1 MITKKSIHTLWIGIL
16 AGAFGGLVGL
26 GGGVVMIPLMVAILK
41 ITQHKAHGTS
51 LFALVFT
58 GITGALTY
66 WSHGSVDILAA
77 IILAV
82 TAIFTARA
90 GAKFAHSLPEWKLK
104 RAFGAFLIFAATILI
119 LKPYLANWHHFQFEG
134 LIKIIVLLLT
144 GIFAGFLAGMMGI
157 GGGTVMVP
165 ALVLLLNFGQ
175 HIAQGTSLLCMVPA
189 GAVGAYTHLKLGNV
203 IKELLPG
210 LIVGIIIG
218 TYIGSNIAHALSE
231 ASLRIIFAI
240 IIIWTG
246 IRFLRTPKPSK

>member
-1 MITKKSIHTLWIGIL
+1 MKSRFIHSLWIGL
-16 AGAFGGLVGL
+16 VAGCFGGLVGL
-26 GGGVVMIPLMVAILK
+26 GGGVVMIPLMVAVLK
-41 ITQHKAHGTS
+41 ITQHRAHGTS

-58 GITGALTY
+58 GITGAITY
-66 WSHGSVDILAA
+66 GMKGSVDFIASL
-77 IILAV
+77 ILAV
-82 TAIFTARA
+82 TAIFTARI

-104 RAFGAFLIFAATILI
+104 RAFGAFLIFAALILI
-119 LKPYLANWHHFQFEG
+119 AKPYLAELYHFEFG
-134 LIKIIVLLLT
+134 VTAKIITLLVI

-165 ALVLLLNFGQ
+165 ALVLILNYGQ

-210 LIVGIIIG
+210 LIVGIILG
-218 TYIGSNIAHALSE
+218 TYIGSNIAHAL
-231 ASLRIIFAI
+231 ADAYLRVIFAF

-246 IRFLRTPKPSK
+246 IRFLKTPNPAK

>member
-1 MITKKSIHTLWIGIL
+1 MRSQLLHSLWIGL
-16 AGAFGGLVGL
+16 VAGCFGGLVGL
-26 GGGVVMIPLMVAILK
+26 GGGVVMIPLMVAVLK
-41 ITQHKAHGTS
+41 ISQHKAHGTS

-58 GITGALTY
+58 GITGAITY
-66 WSHGSVDILAA
+66 GLKGSVDVIASL
-77 IILAV
+77 ILAV

-104 RAFGAFLIFAATILI
+104 RAFGGFLIFAALILI
-119 LKPYLANWHHFQFEG
+119 LKPYLANLYHFEFTG
-134 LIKIIVLLLT
+134 ILKIIILLLI
-144 GIFAGFLAGMMGI
+144 GLFAGFLAGMMGI

-165 ALVLLLNFGQ
+165 ALVIILNYGQ

-203 IKELLPG
+203 IKNLLPG
-210 LIVGIIIG
+210 LILGIIAG

-231 ASLRIIFAI
+231 ANLRIIFAL

-246 IRFLRTPKPSK
+246 IRFLRTPKP